1 MDCKLCIICQ
11 LPCKETLQCPG
22 KSKRKDSG
30 VGYVPFARILKEYDS
45 LGIQVTHTELLVN
58 SQDQPIEQLL
68 LENNACWHKSCR
80 DRFNNTKLERAK
92 KRKLSDVEK
101 DEEVVQS
108 VVSPVKATRS
118 IRGWYNPQSQCFFS
132 VRKQIALKIS
142 MLRRQ
147 KKLTK
152 R

>member
-1 MDCKLCIICQ
+1 MS
-11 LPCKETLQCPG
+11 G

-30 VGYVPFARILKEYDS
+30 VGYVSFARILKEYDS
-45 LGIQVTHTELLVN
+45 FGIQVTHTELLVN

-80 DRFNNTKLERAK
+80 DRFNNTKHERAK

-118 IRGWYNPQSQCFFS
+118 IRGRYNPQSQCFF
-132 VRKQIALKIS
+132 L
-142 MLRRQ
+142 
-147 KKLTK
+147 
-152 R
+152 